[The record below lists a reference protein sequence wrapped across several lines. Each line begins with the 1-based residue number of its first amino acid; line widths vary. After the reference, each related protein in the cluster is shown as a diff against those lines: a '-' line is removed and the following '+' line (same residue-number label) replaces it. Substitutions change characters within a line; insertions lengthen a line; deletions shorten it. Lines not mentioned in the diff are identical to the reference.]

1 MKHSEA
7 EDEVLELAALY
18 ALGMLE
24 EGEAQVFEAHLKEGC
39 DLCSGEL
46 SAFECV
52 AADLGFAA
60 GAETPSEETRGKL
73 EALIAS
79 EAAATKKVAQ
89 TAHARSRGM
98 KSIRTQEIEWHE
110 VNAGIFIK
118 RLSVDKETGLATS
131 LVKMAPG
138 KKLARH
144 KHNGSEQ
151 LFILEG
157 DCHLQGEE
165 LGPGDYHRAED
176 GSIHESTFTVGGTT
190 FLLIA
195 PVTYKFLD

>member
-1 MKHSEA
+1 MKHSKA

-24 EGEAQVFEAHLKEGC
+24 EGEAQLFNTHLKEGC
-39 DLCSGEL
+39 DLCSGEV
-46 SAFECV
+46 SAFESV
-52 AADLGFAA
+52 VADLGFAA
-60 GAETPSEETRGKL
+60 EAETPSEETRARL

-79 EAAATKKVAQ
+79 EAAGAKKGSGP
-89 TAHARSRGM
+89 AHSSSGKM
-98 KSIRTQEIEWHE
+98 KSIRTEEIEWHE

-118 RLSVDKETGLATS
+118 RLSVDAETGLATS

-165 LGPGDYHRAED
+165 LRPGDYHKAED
-176 GSIHESTFTVGGTT
+176 GSIHDSTYTVGGTT

-195 PVTYKFLD
+195 PVTYEFLD